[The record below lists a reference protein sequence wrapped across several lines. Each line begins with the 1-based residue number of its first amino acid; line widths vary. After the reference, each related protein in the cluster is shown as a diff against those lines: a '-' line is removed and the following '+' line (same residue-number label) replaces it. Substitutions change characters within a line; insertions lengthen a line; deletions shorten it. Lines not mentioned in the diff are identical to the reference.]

1 MGVENILKEKIG
13 EYLSEN
19 YSLSKTHIEILRTRK
34 EFNGDYTV
42 VLFPLIPLIKK
53 KPAEFGCDIGDF
65 LKDDGNIVK
74 DYNIVQGFLNLVLF
88 DTFLVDSLKSFNVDL
103 KNNLNLKNDF
113 YLI

>member
-34 EFNGDYTV
+34 EFNGDYSL

-53 KPAEFGCDIGDF
+53 KQAEFGCDIVDF
-65 LKDDGNIVK
+65 LKDD
-74 DYNIVQGFLNLVLF
+74 
-88 DTFLVDSLKSFNVDL
+88 
-103 KNNLNLKNDF
+103 
-113 YLI
+113 

>member
-19 YSLSKTHIEILRTRK
+19 YSLSKIDIEILKTRK

-53 KPAEFGCDIGDF
+53 KPALKQDF
-65 LKDDGNIVK
+65 K
-74 DYNIVQGFLNLVLF
+74 VQTKF
-88 DTFLVDSLKSFNVDL
+88 
-103 KNNLNLKNDF
+103 
-113 YLI
+113 

>member
-19 YSLSKTHIEILRTRK
+19 YSLSKIDIEILKTRK

-53 KPAEFGCDIGDF
+53 KPSEFGSDIGEF
-65 LKDDGNIVK
+65 
-74 DYNIVQGFLNLVLF
+74 F
-88 DTFLVDSLKSFNVDL
+88 
-103 KNNLNLKNDF
+103 
-113 YLI
+113 

>member
-19 YSLSKTHIEILRTRK
+19 YSLSKINIEILKTRK

-53 KPAEFGCDIGDF
+53 KTC
-65 LKDDGNIVK
+65 
-74 DYNIVQGFLNLVLF
+74 
-88 DTFLVDSLKSFNVDL
+88 
-103 KNNLNLKNDF
+103 
-113 YLI
+113 